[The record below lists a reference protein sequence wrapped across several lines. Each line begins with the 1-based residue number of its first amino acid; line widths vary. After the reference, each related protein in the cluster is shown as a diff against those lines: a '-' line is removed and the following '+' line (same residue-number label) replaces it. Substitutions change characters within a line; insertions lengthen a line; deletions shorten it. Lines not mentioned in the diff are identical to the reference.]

1 MKTYYYIYKITILTG
16 RLKDH
21 YYIGQHMTNNIDDG
35 YLGSGVIISNYFK
48 KEKRIEGI
56 DYIKRIICYCD
67 TQEELNDCEWYYI
80 YDRYKTDS
88 LCLNKKEGGDHPTF
102 GKEACKNMS
111 ISHLKWAKENPD
123 KIKEANKKNSILRK
137 TYPERFKE
145 SYIKTVNTK
154 KANTE
159 KYNEERRKA
168 TEKINDPIIKDR
180 MKEKDRNTQL
190 EIWNAKTENERKEH
204 SKKTSNA
211 MYGQRL
217 MSDGKNKHWVMK
229 DDIQDR
235 LNDKWFFCDNK
246 GNKKVA

>member
-21 YYIGQHMTNNIDDG
+21 YYIGQHKTNNIDDN
-35 YLGSGVIISNYFK
+35 YLGSGIIILNYFK
-48 KEKRIEGI
+48 KKKRIEGI
-56 DYIKRIICYCD
+56 DYIKKIICYCD

-111 ISHLKWAKENPD
+111 DSHIGKEPWNKGLTKETNEIVSKIAEKTSLNQKGKIQTQEQID
-123 KIKEANKKNSILRK
+123 KR
-137 TYPERFKE
+137 
-145 SYIKTVNTK
+145 V
-154 KANTE
+154 E
-159 KYNEERRKA
+159 KL
-168 TEKINDPIIKDR
+168 NDPTRKSKMI
-180 MKEKDRNTQL
+180 EKDRNTQL
-190 EIWNAKTENERKEH
+190 EIWNTKTENERKEH

-217 MSDGKNKHWVMK
+217 MSDGKDKHWVMK
-229 DDIQDR
+229 DDIQYR
-235 LNDKWFFCDNK
+235 LLIDKWFFCDKK